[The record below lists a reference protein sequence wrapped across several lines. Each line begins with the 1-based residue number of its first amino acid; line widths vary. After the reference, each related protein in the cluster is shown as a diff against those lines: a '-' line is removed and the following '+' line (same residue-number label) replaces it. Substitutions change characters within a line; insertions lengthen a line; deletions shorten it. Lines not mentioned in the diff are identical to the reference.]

1 MNPLSAED
9 FVTWADQLAKLPW
22 PLTLDA
28 FHTSAVDFGWSPTD
42 RPWEFVVDFSN
53 GSRRMVLFGGRSGG
67 IHNMSF
73 PLADPEG
80 ESAEGAARLN
90 ELFLSYETTGTQAW
104 GRPFYT
110 DPCEDPTVAWR
121 SPNHT
126 VAEIVG
132 GSDLIL
138 STFFTPQG
146 SFIYG

>member
-1 MNPLSAED
+1 
-9 FVTWADQLAKLPW
+9 
-22 PLTLDA
+22 
-28 FHTSAVDFGWSPTD
+28 
-42 RPWEFVVDFSN
+42 
-53 GSRRMVLFGGRSGG
+53 MVLVGGRSGG

-73 PLADPEG
+73 PLAAPRDDSPED
-80 ESAEGAARLN
+80 ATALN
-90 ELFLSYETTGTQAW
+90 DLFVSYETSGAQAW

-110 DPCEDPTVAWR
+110 DPSEDPTVAWR
-121 SPNHT
+121 LPNHT